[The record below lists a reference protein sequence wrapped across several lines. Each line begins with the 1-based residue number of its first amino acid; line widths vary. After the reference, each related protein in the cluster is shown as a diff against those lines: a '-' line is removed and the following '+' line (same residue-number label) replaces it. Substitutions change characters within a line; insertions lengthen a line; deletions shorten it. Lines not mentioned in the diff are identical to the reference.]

1 MTRPG
6 TVSSVLVVGGG
17 LGGFHTALALRRAG
31 FGGEI
36 TVLGAE
42 PHLPY
47 DRPPLSKAFLDGTL
61 DVADLALDDAD
72 DPVDVHWVCAAPAAA
87 LIHDQDDGD
96 QDDGRPPRPGVRTED
111 GRRLLADAVVV
122 ATGADA
128 VRIGPPAPGAHVLRT
143 LDDALALRDQ
153 GLAGRAVVVVG
164 TGFVGLEAAAVA
176 AALGAAAV
184 TVVSPERAPLLD
196 RLGPAVASAVQ
207 ALHER
212 RGVRFRC
219 GTAVTE
225 LLLDEAGAAAGVATS
240 DGPVAGDVVVV
251 GVGVRPATG
260 WLDTDGHGPALGPAG
275 RVRCDHH
282 GRTDRPGVWA
292 LGDCAQWTR
301 HDQPGT
307 ARPGHWQDALDEAAV
322 VAADIVGAARPEVPP
337 PYFWSDQH
345 GVRIQVVGHLT
356 GDETSVVRAGSAEAA
371 DLLVVYERDGV
382 EVAALGMNRPRDV
395 ARWRREHRVRP
406 PTPTADPTPTRLD
419 PLRSAVG

>member
-1 MTRPG
+1 MTRPGGVSSG

-31 FGGEI
+31 FDGEI

-61 DVADLALDDAD
+61 AVADLALDDAD
-72 DPVDVHWVCAAPAAA
+72 DPLDVTWVPGVPAAA
-87 LIHDQDDGD
+87 LIQDDTG
-96 QDDGRPPRPGVRTED
+96 PRRGVRTED

-153 GLAGRAVVVVG
+153 GLAGRDVVVVG

-219 GTAVTE
+219 GTAVTG

-260 WLDTDGHGPALGPAG
+260 WLDTDGDGPTLGPAG

-301 HDQPGT
+301 QDQPGA

-322 VAADIVGAARPEVPP
+322 VAADIVGTERPEVPP

-406 PTPTADPTPTRLD
+406 PTPTTDPAPTRLD
-419 PLRSAVG
+419 LLRSTVG